1 MRQVRAQASDFRIGR
16 DYPHRIV
23 KNLRAARVDSL
34 RAVIEVRKSDDGR
47 RCILPCGNEGLL
59 LQDGRVARCITRI
72 DYRTN
77 STKPITKQTIDEEKW
92 MKGRS
97 KSRRD
102 NDPLV
107 VAMKDCA
114 NRQARMENISGVSFG
129 YFPGG

>member
-59 LQDGRVARCITRI
+59 LQ
-72 DYRTN
+72 
-77 STKPITKQTIDEEKW
+77 
-92 MKGRS
+92 
-97 KSRRD
+97 
-102 NDPLV
+102 
-107 VAMKDCA
+107 
-114 NRQARMENISGVSFG
+114 
-129 YFPGG
+129 